1 MISIKP
7 HHFVD
12 IITAIGDGRT
22 EFQPHPYGHAV
33 HTVSTEILAD
43 PDVTLRIELGSDDI
57 CSPCQHNIGGDCDDT
72 IDTSFRPQAPES
84 KKAYNLLI
92 DKRWCE
98 GFGFQQNDA
107 LTARQFC
114 LRLRDGAGDIEDI
127 YKEMPS
133 DRTDDRQKKLKRG
146 ITLFLQ

>member
-12 IITAIGDGRT
+12 IITAIGDGCT
-22 EFQPHPYGHAV
+22 EFMPHPYGHAV
-33 HTVSTEILAD
+33 HTISAEILVN

-57 CSPCQHNIGGDCDDT
+57 CAPCRHNIDGDCVDT

-84 KKAYNLLI
+84 KMAYNLII
-92 DKRWCE
+92 DQRWCE
-98 GFGFQQNDA
+98 QLGLVQNEN
-107 LTARQFC
+107 LTVRQFC
-114 LRLRDGAGDIEDI
+114 LRIRNYTGSLGDI

-133 DRTDDRQKKLKRG
+133 ERTAERQEKLIRG
-146 ITLFLQ
+146 ITRFL